1 MTWGRNSVGRRAS
14 DRKKPEDSRAEIA
27 VPLSVFIEERLEAGV
42 AGAADGQARAVDQY
56 RKPAVFAV
64 GFDARHAFKID
75 DVRSRRASCG
85 AKNGCGRGPCQ
96 ESACILP
103 GLALA

>member
-42 AGAADGQARAVDQY
+42 AGAADGQAVPSINIA
-56 RKPAVFAV
+56 
-64 GFDARHAFKID
+64 
-75 DVRSRRASCG
+75 SRLS
-85 AKNGCGRGPCQ
+85 
-96 ESACILP
+96 LP
-103 GLALA
+103 